1 MNEKY
6 VDREK
11 QSHKKQQEKEKRLA
25 TALRDNLFR
34 RKAQARCTNDRHFQK
49 SEAKV
54 KLRRTIEIYG

>member
-6 VDREK
+6 ADREK

-34 RKAQARCTNDRHFQK
+34 RKAQAR
-49 SEAKV
+49 A
-54 KLRRTIEIYG
+54 RTIGTSKNLKPK